1 MLGNHNESAKG
12 KIFPQTYNFFLIDA
26 FMSQKVNLKQ
36 AAYAKNNYSFKQN

>member
-26 FMSQKVNLKQ
+26 FMSQKLKSKQ
-36 AAYAKNNYSFKQN
+36 TAYAKNNYSFKQN